1 MRYFFM
7 TQDISLPG
15 TIQFRD
21 FDIKKGSRLFT
32 RADSSILN
40 DSTVLYLSGNG
51 KEIRPDLIQNPVT
64 MCSYRLKDILEA
76 YEDEVAFKD
85 VVMIHKEHALQY
97 HYVHVLM
104 EPIDALSERTEWYP
118 NGTIKKIV
126 LDAEKI
132 GEHHLF
138 LLDGRYRKDPVVS
151 LPLAESLLRRDI
163 TGVCFEEVEV
173 D

>member
-7 TQDISLPG
+7 TQDINLPG
-15 TIQFRD
+15 MIQFRD
-21 FDIKKGSRLFT
+21 FDIKKGGRLFT

-40 DSTVLYLSGNG
+40 DSVVLYLSGSG
-51 KEIRPDLIQNPVT
+51 KEVRPDFIQNPVT
-64 MCSYRLKDILEA
+64 MCSYDLKDILEA

-85 VVMIHKEHALQY
+85 VIMIHKECSLQY
-97 HYVHVLM
+97 NYVQVLM
-104 EPIDALSERTEWYP
+104 EPIEALSEKSEWYP

-126 LDAEKI
+126 LDMKRI

-138 LLDGRYRKDPVVS
+138 VLAGKYRKDPIVS

-173 D
+173 F